1 MKVFKIQ
8 NIDGINVKLYN
19 QIPVEVIEEIIKM
32 IITFQGFITP
42 YYKQKFF
49 PEFKKAFIEYFLSF

>member
-8 NIDGINVKLYN
+8 NIDGIKVKLYN

-32 IITFQGFITP
+32 IITFQGFITL
-42 YYKQKFF
+42 YYKLKFF